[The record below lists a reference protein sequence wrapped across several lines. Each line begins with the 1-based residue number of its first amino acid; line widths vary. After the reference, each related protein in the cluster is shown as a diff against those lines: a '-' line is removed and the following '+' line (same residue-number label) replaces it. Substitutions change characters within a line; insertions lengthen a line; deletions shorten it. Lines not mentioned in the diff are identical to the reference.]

1 MFHSCSGIVCTG
13 DKDRGVYLLSL
24 AIGRDSMMN
33 SKRNYLLLYPG
44 IHQFAGRMIFRGY
57 RFFVMVTFLIKDVGR
72 TLRSADLNHWS
83 VGIGMSRFP
92 GYPTNHIER
101 SQGRMSPSRRFCI
114 SMPVSWRP
122 VRKIL
127 YYIKAVTH
135 SECLVGTNRDLTRLR
150 RLQPG

>member
-1 MFHSCSGIVCTG
+1 
-13 DKDRGVYLLSL
+13 
-24 AIGRDSMMN
+24 MMN
-33 SKRNYLLLYPG
+33 PKRNFLQHFLISINSQVGRL
-44 IHQFAGRMIFRGY
+44 GRMVCQAY